1 MAESY
6 DVIVVGSGPNG
17 LSAAITLAQAG
28 LSVVVYEAMPTPGGG
43 VRSAELTLPGFVHD
57 VCSAVYPLG
66 IASPFFSRLPL
77 AKYGFEWIQPPI
89 PLAHPLDDGTA
100 VVQFRSVDE
109 TAAQLRED
117 DPVYRKLMRP
127 FVDSWSALHHNIM
140 NPGLLVQAPLT
151 TAQFGMMAIRPASSF
166 ARRKFKSVRARAL
179 FAGDAAHSILSFDQI
194 GSTAFGLVLG
204 ISAHAVGWP
213 IVRGGSQQL
222 TNALIA
228 HLKTSGGAV
237 VTDSPVRNLAELPAA
252 RAVMLDVTPWQ
263 LERICGDRLSSSY
276 RRSLETYRYG
286 PGVFKVDWA
295 MGAPIPWRAEICKQA
310 GTVHL
315 GGTFEEI
322 EASELAAWSGK
333 DCDRPFVLLSQPT
346 LFDPTRAPE
355 GRHTAWAYCH
365 VPNGS
370 TASMLERIEDQVE
383 RFAPGFRNRIL
394 ARSARSALDM
404 EHDNPNLVGGD
415 IGGGA
420 QTINQ
425 LFLRPNRYLH
435 RTSSERIY
443 LCSSSTPPG
452 ASVHGMCGYL
462 AAKTA
467 LKRGVAKLPI
477 AGF

>member
-6 DVIVVGSGPNG
+6 DVIVVGAGPNG
-17 LSAAITLAQAG
+17 LSAAITLAEAG
-28 LSVVVYEAMPTPGGG
+28 LSVVVHEAMATPGGG
-43 VRSAELTLPGFVHD
+43 ARSCELTLPGFVHD
-57 VCSAVYPLG
+57 ICSAVYPLG

-100 VVQFRSVDE
+100 VTQFRSVDE
-109 TAAQLRED
+109 TASQLGED
-117 DPVYRKLMRP
+117 ERAYRTLMRP
-127 FVDSWSALHHNIM
+127 FVDGWAALHHNITY
-140 NPGLLVQAPLT
+140 PGLLVQAPFES
-151 TAQFGMMAIRPASSF
+151 AHFGLMAIQPASWF
-166 ARRKFKSVRARAL
+166 ARHKFKGVRARAL
-179 FAGDAAHSILSFDQI
+179 FAGQAAHSMLSLDQL
-194 GSTAFGLVLG
+194 GSAAFGLVLG

-213 IVRGGSQQL
+213 IIRGGAQRL
-222 TNALIA
+222 TDALIA
-228 HLKTSGGAV
+228 HLQTLGGAV
-237 VTDSPVRNLAELPAA
+237 ITNSPVRNIAELPRA
-252 RAVMLDVTPWQ
+252 RAVLLDVTPWQ
-263 LERICGDRLSSSY
+263 LERICGDRLSGSY

-295 MGAPIPWRAEICKQA
+295 LDSPIPWRAEICRQA

-315 GGTFEEI
+315 GATLEEV
-322 EASELAAWSGK
+322 EASEAAAWTGK
-333 DCDRPFVLLSQPT
+333 KADRPFVLLAQPS
-346 LFDPTRAPE
+346 LFDATRAPS

-370 TASMLERIEDQVE
+370 TDSMLDQIEDQVE
-383 RFAPGFRNRIL
+383 RFAPGFRNRVL
-394 ARSARSALDM
+394 ARSAMSAMDM
-404 EHDNPNLVGGD
+404 EKHNPNLVGGD

-420 QTINQ
+420 QVVTQ

-462 AAKTA
+462 AAQSA
-467 LKRGVAKLPI
+467 LKRGVARLPI
-477 AGF
+477 GAF